1 MAAADPRLRI
11 AGRAL
16 WELHRGDVVNLGVGI
31 PTLVAELIRPD
42 HGIFLQS
49 ENGIL
54 GVGPA
59 PAADQVDPDLVN
71 ASKQP
76 VTVLPGAS
84 FFDSATSFA
93 MIRGGH
99 VDVALLGALEVDDQ
113 GNLANWKVPGRPILG
128 VGGAM
133 DLAVGARRVV
143 VLTTH
148 ANDGEPKLVHEL
160 SLPLTAPHCVDTV
173 ITELAVFRFRQGQ
186 MLLCEIASDSSLE
199 EIQRLTSAHF
209 KVALDPRRVRG
220 PRNGSNSLA

>member
-1 MAAADPRLRI
+1 MATADPRLRI
-11 AGRAL
+11 ARRAL
-16 WELHRGDVVNLGVGI
+16 LELRRGDVVNLGVGI
-31 PTLVAELIRPD
+31 PTLVADLIGPE

-59 PAADQVDPDLVN
+59 PAPDRVDPDLVN

-99 VDVALLGALEVDDQ
+99 VDVALLGALEVDEQ
-113 GNLANWKVPGRPILG
+113 GNLANWIVPGRPILG

-143 VLTTH
+143 ALTTH
-148 ANDGEPKLVHEL
+148 ANDGKPKLVREL
-160 SLPLTAPHCVDTV
+160 SLPLTAARCVETV
-173 ITELAVFRFRQGQ
+173 ITELAVFRFEHGQ
-186 MLLCEIASDSSLE
+186 LVLRELAPDASLDE
-199 EIQRLTSAHF
+199 VRRLTGARF
-209 KVALDPRRVRG
+209 QLPTE
-220 PRNGSNSLA
+220 LAAYLGAEADATA